1 MEELLGPKELRPL
14 LSVSQLATWL
24 GMSVPWVYKAVEKGI
39 IPFLRIGEAIRF
51 DAEEI
56 RAYLESRRDLIKT
69 YGQQRNPKKKPKQS
83 EKP

>member
-1 MEELLGPKELRPL
+1 MEELLGPKELKPL

-56 RAYLESRRDLIKT
+56 RAYLESRQHLRRT
-69 YGQQRNPKKKPKQS
+69 YGEQRNPKKRPKHTD
-83 EKP
+83 